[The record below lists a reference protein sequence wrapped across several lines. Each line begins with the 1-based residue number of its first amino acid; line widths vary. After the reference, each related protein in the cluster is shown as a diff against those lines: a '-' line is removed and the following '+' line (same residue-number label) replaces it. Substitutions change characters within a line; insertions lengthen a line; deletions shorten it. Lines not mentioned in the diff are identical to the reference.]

1 MPDRLIDTNILVYAY
16 DTSEGTKHDIAKE
29 ILKQIWQDGG
39 GVVCVQ
45 NLMEFFVVITK
56 KVTSPISVADAKIII
71 DDMTKSDSWRVIDRD
86 INTFLKAI
94 DIVSQYAV
102 HLWDATIIACM
113 KESGVMHI
121 VTENTPDFEGIPNIH
136 VILPF

>member
-1 MPDRLIDTNILVYAY
+1 M
-16 DTSEGTKHDIAKE
+16 
-29 ILKQIWQDGG
+29 
-39 GVVCVQ
+39 
-45 NLMEFFVVITK
+45 ITK
-56 KVTSPISVADAKIII
+56 KVTSPIPVADAKIII

-86 INTFLKAI
+86 VNTFLKAI

-113 KESGVMHI
+113 KESGVTHI
-121 VTENTPDFEGIPNIH
+121 VTENTSDFEGIPNIH